1 MTTMHM
7 QAGGRLALVELPAL
21 IGCELLHCER
31 QAAVVVA
38 EGGGNVLASQGEL
51 ITVQV
56 CVWGGVCLSEWV

>member
-1 MTTMHM
+1 M
-7 QAGGRLALVELPAL
+7 ALVELPAL